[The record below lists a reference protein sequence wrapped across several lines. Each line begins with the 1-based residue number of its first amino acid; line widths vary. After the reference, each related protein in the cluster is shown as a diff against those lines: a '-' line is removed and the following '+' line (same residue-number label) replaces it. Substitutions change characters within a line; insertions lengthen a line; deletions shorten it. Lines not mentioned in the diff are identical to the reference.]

1 MVGISVST
9 SFNLGVPEHVI
20 QRLFG
25 HASADMTARYAR
37 LHDTTLRQAF
47 DDYCE
52 RRVNIAGEVL
62 DFDADAPTADAE
74 WVKHRLG
81 RIQASLPNGFCG
93 RPPQQDCPHP
103 NACLACRTSR
113 RRRSSSR
120 FIASRRSTPG
130 CSSRQLRRAASSAC
144 SPTIAGSST
153 TWSGSSPL
161 WRRSRRPAMRA
172 DNTAFL
178 LGSARARREA
188 ALARAE
194 EALRRLDRDGSS
206 ITFAAVAD
214 AASVSRSWLYREERL
229 RTEIERLRS
238 GTRGPTGVTRAP
250 STQRASSESQQRRLE
265 AATEEISRLRQE
277 NRQLHDQLARALG
290 ERRAAGGT
298 MRSARVDDA

>member
-1 MVGISVST
+1 
-9 SFNLGVPEHVI
+9 
-20 QRLFG
+20 
-25 HASADMTARYAR
+25 
-37 LHDTTLRQAF
+37 
-47 DDYCE
+47 
-52 RRVNIAGEVL
+52 
-62 DFDADAPTADAE
+62 
-74 WVKHRLG
+74 
-81 RIQASLPNGFCG
+81 
-93 RPPQQDCPHP
+93 
-103 NACLACRTSR
+103 
-113 RRRSSSR
+113 
-120 FIASRRSTPG
+120 
-130 CSSRQLRRAASSAC
+130 
-144 SPTIAGSST
+144 
-153 TWSGSSPL
+153 
-161 WRRSRRPAMRA
+161 MRA

-194 EALRRLDRDGSS
+194 EALRRLDRDGTS